1 MAEKRSRTDR
11 VERNA
16 GCRSVYVRS
25 PPRQSILRFRV
36 IVSLFA
42 CLAGSQAAW
51 CGSARAVEAAV
62 RSPEENIPPVL
73 RAAQTPTGSVHWGPL
88 SILGDEI
95 APGQKRELFLPISES
110 FAGTTIETPVVV
122 VHGVAP
128 GMTFCV
134 TAGVH
139 GDELNGV
146 EIARR
151 VLDDIDPMQLR
162 GTVLGVPIVNIHGFR
177 RASRYLPDR
186 RDLNRYFPGDPHG
199 SSASRIAF
207 ALFDNVI
214 RHCDALA
221 DLHSGSLHRTN
232 LPQVRGDLRN
242 GRVRDLAIGFG
253 TRVVVHKEGAQGT
266 LRRAATQV
274 GIPAIIYEA
283 GEPMRLQEHEIER
296 GIAGVRNTLIWL
308 GMLDGER
315 RAAAEPSLYYHSY
328 WVRADA
334 GGILVT
340 ETTLGQFVEEGELLG
355 IITDPVRK
363 ERAYVNTAHRG
374 RVIGMTLA
382 PVMIPGSAAFH
393 IGVKDG
399 EPLAGMI
406 PTPKTATAPAVG
418 ELEELGGAEEER
430 PE

>member
-1 MAEKRSRTDR
+1 M
-11 VERNA
+11 
-16 GCRSVYVRS
+16 
-25 PPRQSILRFRV
+25 
-36 IVSLFA
+36 
-42 CLAGSQAAW
+42 
-51 CGSARAVEAAV
+51 
-62 RSPEENIPPVL
+62 PVL
-73 RAAQTPTGSVHWGPL
+73 RANPTAVEAEVQAVVEPF
-88 SILGDEI
+88 SILGREI
-95 APGQKRELFLPISES
+95 GPGEKHELFLSMSES
-110 FAGTTIETPVVV
+110 FAGATIKTPVVV
-122 VHGVAP
+122 VRGDAP
-128 GMTFCV
+128 GMTFCI

-151 VLDDIDPMQLR
+151 VLDDIDPRQLR
-162 GTVLGVPIVNIHGFR
+162 GVVLGVPIVNIHGFR

-207 ALFDNVI
+207 VLFDNVI
-214 RHCDALA
+214 RRCDALA

-253 TRVVVHKEGAQGT
+253 SRVIVHKEGAHGT
-266 LRRAATQV
+266 LRRAATEV

-283 GEPMRLQEHEIER
+283 GEPMRLQEHEIGR
-296 GIAGVRNTLIWL
+296 GVAGVRNTLIWL

-315 RAAAEPSLYYHSY
+315 RAPTEPSLYYHSY

-340 ETTLGQFVEEGELLG
+340 DTTLGQFVEEGELLG

-382 PVMIPGSAAFH
+382 PMMIPGSAAFH
-393 IGVKDG
+393 IGVDDG
-399 EPLAGMI
+399 EGLAGI
-406 PTPKTATAPAVG
+406 APTPKSVPAPALG
-418 ELEELGGAEEER
+418 DLEQLEGAEEER